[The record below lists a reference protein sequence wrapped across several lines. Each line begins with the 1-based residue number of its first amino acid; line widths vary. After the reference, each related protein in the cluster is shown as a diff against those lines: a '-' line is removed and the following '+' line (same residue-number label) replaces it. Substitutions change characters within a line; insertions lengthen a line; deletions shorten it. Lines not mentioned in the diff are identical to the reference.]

1 MVMAGCLYQIHR
13 CRQGVW
19 FRHGAD
25 SVFMTGLCRRARHS
39 KNRGAFC
46 SQELVHC
53 FRHPVRTASY
63 PVMLVIVF
71 FYLAVAYK
79 LASTKP
85 GYQRRHMAY
94 VKQMKK
100 PPSGYKEN

>member
-46 SQELVHC
+46 SQELVHG

-71 FYLAVAYK
+71 FTSQWRINSPARSQDISAVTWRM
-79 LASTKP
+79 SN
-85 GYQRRHMAY
+85 R
-94 VKQMKK
+94 
-100 PPSGYKEN
+100 